1 MFCKKP
7 ARGQTRTYLYHII
20 IIVIVIVIVIII
32 IIIIII
38 IVNVISCHLIEKYG
52 SDGKAVLF

>member
-7 ARGQTRTYLYHII
+7 ARGQTWTYLYHII
-20 IIVIVIVIVIII
+20 IIVIVIVILI

>member
-20 IIVIVIVIVIII
+20 IIVIVIFILI

>member
-32 IIIIII
+32 IIIII
-38 IVNVISCHLIEKYG
+38 VNVISCHLIEKYS

>member
-1 MFCKKP
+1 MFCEKP
-7 ARGQTRTYLYHII
+7 ARGQTQTYLYHII
-20 IIVIVIVIVIII
+20 IIVIVIVIL